1 MQFLVESGDLLLE
14 GFLATLRMLALT
26 VVLALPFGVVLAG
39 MRISPVPS
47 LRWVATGFTELLRN
61 TPLTLVFFMLVF
73 VVPRLGVVVDFQVSA
88 IIALTLYTAPFY
100 AEAIRSGVNSVPLG
114 QAEAARSV
122 GLTFSQTAAY
132 VIIPQAVRSV
142 IPPLINVTIALTK
155 NTSVAGGFLVF
166 ELFASS
172 RRLANAYANETIMIF
187 VVVALCYLAI
197 TIPLGQLA
205 ERLEKKVAVLR

>member
-1 MQFLVESGDLLLE
+1 MQFLLDSGDLLIE
-14 GFLATLRMLALT
+14 GFLSTLRMLAIT
-26 VVLALPFGVVLAG
+26 VLLALPLGVVLAG
-39 MRISPVPS
+39 MRISPVAS

-88 IIALTLYTAPFY
+88 IFALTLYTAPFY
-100 AEAIRSGVNSVPLG
+100 AEAIRSGINSVPVG
-114 QAEAARSV
+114 QAEAARSL
-122 GLTFSQTAAY
+122 GLTFSQTAAH
-132 VIIPQAVRSV
+132 VILPQAVRSV
-142 IPPLINVTIALTK
+142 VPPLINVTIALTK

-172 RRLANAYANETIMIF
+172 RRLANAYASETILIF
-187 VVVALCYLAI
+187 VVVAACYLAI

-205 ERLEKKVAVLR
+205 ERLEKRVVVLR

>member
-1 MQFLVESGDLLLE
+1 VQFLIESGDVLLE
-14 GFLATLRMLALT
+14 GFLSTLRMLALT
-26 VVLALPFGVVLAG
+26 VLLALPLGIVLAA

-61 TPLTLVFFMLVF
+61 TPLTLVFFLLVF
-73 VVPRLGVVVDFQVSA
+73 VVPRLGVIIDFQVSA

-100 AEAIRSGVNSVPLG
+100 AEAIRSGVNSVPVG
-114 QAEAARSV
+114 QAEAARSL
-122 GLTFSQTAAY
+122 GLTFSQTAAN
-132 VIIPQAVRSV
+132 VVIPQAVRSV

-172 RRLANAYANETIMIF
+172 RRLANAYADETIAIF
-187 VVVALCYLAI
+187 LAIAACYLLV
-197 TIPLGQLA
+197 TIPLGRIA
-205 ERLEKKVAVLR
+205 DRLEKKVAVMR

>member
-1 MQFLVESGDLLLE
+1 MQFLMDSGDVLLA

-26 VVLALPFGVVLAG
+26 VLLALPLGVVLAG

-61 TPLTLVFFMLVF
+61 TPLTLVFFLLVF
-73 VVPRLGVVVDFQVSA
+73 VVPRLGVVVDFQLSA
-88 IIALTLYTAPFY
+88 IAALTLYTAPFY
-100 AEAIRSGVNSVPLG
+100 AEAIRSGINSVPVG

-122 GLTFSQTAAY
+122 GLTFRQTARH
-132 VIIPQAVRSV
+132 VVLPQAVRSV

-172 RRLANAYANETIMIF
+172 RRLANAYADETIAIF
-187 VVVALCYLAI
+187 LAVAACYLLV
-197 TIPLGQLA
+197 TIPLGRVA
-205 ERLEKKVAVLR
+205 DRLEKKVAVLR

>member
-1 MQFLVESGDLLLE
+1 VQFLIESGDVLLE

-26 VVLALPFGVVLAG
+26 VLLAVPLGVVLAA

-61 TPLTLVFFMLVF
+61 TPLTLVFFLLVF
-73 VVPRLGVVVDFQVSA
+73 VVPRLGVIVDFQVSA
-88 IIALTLYTAPFY
+88 ILALTLYTAPFY
-100 AEAIRSGVNSVPLG
+100 AEAIRSGVNSVPVG

-122 GLTFSQTAAY
+122 GLTFSQTAAH

-142 IPPLINVTIALTK
+142 VPPLINVTIALTK
-155 NTSVAGGFLVF
+155 NTSVAGGFFVF

-172 RRLANAYANETIMIF
+172 KRLANNHADETIAIF
-187 VVVALCYLAI
+187 LAIAACYLLV
-197 TIPLGQLA
+197 TIPLGRIA
-205 ERLEKKVAVLR
+205 DRLEKKVAVMR

>member
-26 VVLALPFGVVLAG
+26 VVLALPLGVVLAG

-122 GLTFSQTAAY
+122 GLTFSQTAAH

>member
-14 GFLATLRMLALT
+14 GFLATLRMLAFT
-26 VVLALPFGVVLAG
+26 VLLALPLGVLLAG

-47 LRWVATGFTELLRN
+47 MRWVATGFTELLRN

-73 VVPRLGVVVDFQVSA
+73 VVPRLGVVVDFQISA
-88 IIALTLYTAPFY
+88 VIALTLYTAPFY
-100 AEAIRSGVNSVPLG
+100 AEAIRSGVNSVPVG

-122 GLTFSQTAAY
+122 GLTFSQTAAH
-132 VIIPQAVRSV
+132 VIIPQALRTVV
-142 IPPLINVTIALTK
+142 PPLINVTIALTK

-172 RRLANAYANETIMIF
+172 RRLANAYANETILIF
-187 VVVALCYLAI
+187 VVVAACYLAI

>member
-1 MQFLVESGDLLLE
+1 VQFLIESGDVLLE

-26 VVLALPFGVVLAG
+26 VLFALPLGVVLAG

-61 TPLTLVFFMLVF
+61 TPLTLVFFLLVF
-73 VVPRLGVVVDFQVSA
+73 VIPRLGPIIPFPVSA

-100 AEAIRSGVNSVPLG
+100 AEAIRSGVNSVPVG

-122 GLTFSQTAAY
+122 GLTFSQTAVH

-155 NTSVAGGFLVF
+155 NTSVAGVFFVF

-172 RRLANAYANETIMIF
+172 KRLANNYANETIAIF
-187 VVVALCYLAI
+187 LAIAACYLLV
-197 TIPLGQLA
+197 TIPLGRIA
-205 ERLEKKVAVLR
+205 DRLEKKVAVMR